1 MSNFSSPAGWRE
13 RSKRTAEKNQ
23 VRVDMADIRAAR
35 AAMEAEQQ
43 RLADAQNALE
53 AERLRLSRLRC
64 PCCDG
69 DGTVTPIQ
77 AEHIYRAFERL
88 PSESRPDPEHV
99 ASLAA
104 IASRQLVHGRT
115 PRIVAGVHQPAPVAP
130 VGTASTASVT
140 VKKANKINHLT
151 DDGALIELDD

>member
-1 MSNFSSPAGWRE
+1 MNFGAYQGWKDRT
-13 RSKRTAEKNQ
+13 KKTAEKQ
-23 VRVDMADIRAAR
+23 AARQDMAHIRAAR
-35 AAMEAEQQ
+35 AAMEAERQ

-77 AEHIYRAFERL
+77 AEHVYRAFERL

-104 IASRQLVHGRT
+104 IASRQPVHGST
-115 PRIVAGVHQPAPVAP
+115 PRIVAGVHQPAPVAHVEAATTTP
-130 VGTASTASVT
+130 AN
-140 VKKANKINHLT
+140 VKKSNNVNRFT
-151 DDGALIELDD
+151 EDGALIELGD

>member
-1 MSNFSSPAGWRE
+1 MNSSSPGGWRE
-13 RSKRTAEKNQ
+13 RTKRTNEKAQ
-23 VRVDMADIRAAR
+23 ARADMAETRAAR
-35 AAMEAEQQ
+35 AALEAERQ
-43 RLADAQNALE
+43 RLADERTAIE

-69 DGTVTPIQ
+69 DGTVTPTQ

-88 PSESRPDPEHV
+88 PSESRPDPEHI

-104 IASRQLVHGRT
+104 IALRQPVYGRT
-115 PRIVAGVHQPAPVAP
+115 PRIVAGVHHPAPVAHVEAATTTPVP
-130 VGTASTASVT
+130 VGKSS
-140 VKKANKINHLT
+140 KNNRLT

>member
-1 MSNFSSPAGWRE
+1 MNFGAYQGW
-13 RSKRTAEKNQ
+13 KDRTKKTTEKQ
-23 VRVDMADIRAAR
+23 AARKDMAEIRAAR
-35 AAMEAEQQ
+35 AEMESEKQKI
-43 RLADAQNALE
+43 ADAQIALE

-69 DGTVTPIQ
+69 DGTVTAIQ

-104 IASRQLVHGRT
+104 IAQRQPVHGRT
-115 PRIVAGVHQPAPVAP
+115 PRIVAGVFHPVPVAL
-130 VGTASTASVT
+130 VETATMTPSQIKKPS
-140 VKKANKINHLT
+140 KANRLT
-151 DDGALIELDD
+151 DDGALIELD

>member
-1 MSNFSSPAGWRE
+1 MSFSSPGGWRE
-13 RSKRTAEKNQ
+13 RTKRTNEKNAD
-23 VRVDMADIRAAR
+23 RAGMADIRAAR
-35 AAMEAEQQ
+35 AAMEAERQ

-77 AEHIYRAFERL
+77 AEHVYRAFERL
-88 PSESRPDPEHV
+88 PSESRPDPEHI

-104 IASRQLVHGRT
+104 IAQRQPVHGRT
-115 PRIVAGVHQPAPVAP
+115 PRIVAGVHQPAPVAL
-130 VGTASTASVT
+130 VETATTTPAK
-140 VKKANKINHLT
+140 VKKSSNVNRFT
-151 DDGALIELDD
+151 EDGALIELGD

>member
-1 MSNFSSPAGWRE
+1 MNFSSPGGWRE
-13 RSKRTAEKNQ
+13 RTKRTHEKQAARDAMAET
-23 VRVDMADIRAAR
+23 RAAR
-35 AAMEAEQQ
+35 AALEAEKQ
-43 RLADAQNALE
+43 RLADEQNALE

-88 PSESRPDPEHV
+88 PSESRADPEHV

-104 IASRQLVHGRT
+104 IAQRQPVNGRT
-115 PRIVAGVHQPAPVAP
+115 PRIVHGVHHPAPVALVEAATKAP
-130 VGTASTASVT
+130 AKI
-140 VKKANKINHLT
+140 KKSNDVSRFT
-151 DDGALIELDD
+151 EDGALIELDD

>member
-1 MSNFSSPAGWRE
+1 MNFSSPGGWRE
-13 RSKRTAEKNQ
+13 RTKRTKEKQAE
-23 VRVDMADIRAAR
+23 RDGIAEIRAAR
-35 AAMEAEQQ
+35 AALETDRQ
-43 RLADAQNALE
+43 RLADEQNALE

-88 PSESRPDPEHV
+88 PSESRADIEHV

-104 IASRQLVHGRT
+104 IAQRQPFHGRT
-115 PRIVAGVHQPAPVAP
+115 PRIVHGVHHPAPVAH
-130 VGTASTASVT
+130 VETATTSPAQI
-140 VKKANKINHLT
+140 KKISKINRFT

>member
-1 MSNFSSPAGWRE
+1 MSFSTPAGWRE
-13 RSKRTAEKNQ
+13 RTKRTAAKAQARDE
-23 VRVDMADIRAAR
+23 MAEIRAAR
-35 AAMEAEQQ
+35 AAMEAERQ

-77 AEHIYRAFERL
+77 AEHVYRAFERL
-88 PSESRPDPEHV
+88 SSESRPDPEHI

-104 IASRQLVHGRT
+104 IAQRQPVHGRT
-115 PRIVAGVHQPAPVAP
+115 PRIVAGVHQPAPVAQVETETTTP
-130 VGTASTASVT
+130 VPTR
-140 VKKANKINHLT
+140 KANKVNRST

>member
-1 MSNFSSPAGWRE
+1 MSFSSPGGWRE
-13 RSKRTAEKNQ
+13 RTKRTKEKQ
-23 VRVDMADIRAAR
+23 TAREDMADIRAAR
-35 AAMEAEQQ
+35 AALETERQ
-43 RLADAQNALE
+43 RLADEQNAIE

-77 AEHIYRAFERL
+77 AEHVYRAFERL

-104 IASRQLVHGRT
+104 IAQRQPVHGRT
-115 PRIVAGVHQPAPVAP
+115 PRIVHGVHHPSPVAFDKP
-130 VGTASTASVT
+130 ATTTPSQIKKPS
-140 VKKANKINHLT
+140 KANRFT
-151 DDGALIELDD
+151 DDGALIELND